1 LHIPEWIPQDNYNP
15 AETSTVSVSKTLIPL
30 ETPYISTLP
39 RLPAAPSN
47 GNKRRK
53 KNSKDDNKDLHHLQV
68 EYQLNPLSGSLAKST
83 KCVLTADWRVAQSEL
98 RHIRAME
105 RIQEKEKNGRWSL
118 RQPKKL
124 RHPPI
129 PKSHWDYL
137 LEEAEWMR
145 TDFAEE
151 RRWKIVEARE
161 FAYQCVEWHLAKPDE
176 KASLMVGGRGWGA
189 CNGVPIPG
197 RTAGPMSAEDDVEM
211 LVQVDGEDSP
221 AAAQATNLDA
231 TGAQVLDEI
240 MPEKGQEGDAVK
252 KEAENDD
259 ADAEGEDAEGEVDAE
274 ADAEGEADADGEEDA
289 EGEDAEG
296 DAAEDVGE
304 GVIGL
309 DCES

>member
-1 LHIPEWIPQDNYNP
+1 
-15 AETSTVSVSKTLIPL
+15 
-30 ETPYISTLP
+30 
-39 RLPAAPSN
+39 
-47 GNKRRK
+47 
-53 KNSKDDNKDLHHLQV
+53 
-68 EYQLNPLSGSLAKST
+68 
-83 KCVLTADWRVAQSEL
+83 
-98 RHIRAME
+98 
-105 RIQEKEKNGRWSL
+105 
-118 RQPKKL
+118 
-124 RHPPI
+124 
-129 PKSHWDYL
+129 
-137 LEEAEWMR
+137 
-145 TDFAEE
+145 
-151 RRWKIVEARE
+151 
-161 FAYQCVEWHLAKPDE
+161 
-176 KASLMVGGRGWGA
+176 
-189 CNGVPIPG
+189 
-197 RTAGPMSAEDDVEM
+197 MSAEDDVEM

>member
-1 LHIPEWIPQDNYNP
+1 
-15 AETSTVSVSKTLIPL
+15 
-30 ETPYISTLP
+30 
-39 RLPAAPSN
+39 
-47 GNKRRK
+47 
-53 KNSKDDNKDLHHLQV
+53 
-68 EYQLNPLSGSLAKST
+68 
-83 KCVLTADWRVAQSEL
+83 
-98 RHIRAME
+98 
-105 RIQEKEKNGRWSL
+105 
-118 RQPKKL
+118 
-124 RHPPI
+124 
-129 PKSHWDYL
+129 
-137 LEEAEWMR
+137 MR

-197 RTAGPMSAEDDVEM
+197 RTAGAMSAEDDVEM

-221 AAAQATNLDA
+221 AAARATNLDA

-296 DAAEDVGE
+296 DAAEDIGE

-309 DCES
+309 DGES